1 MACLL
6 CIKTFHV
13 MLISGFIKNSLID
26 YPGKIASVIFTQGC
40 NMRCKFCHNHELIPI
55 NGSYSNYSEDE
66 ILYYLKKASGFI
78 DALVIT
84 GGEPT
89 LQSNL
94 EDFIRSAKQLGILVK
109 LDTNG
114 THPKLLKKLIDEKLI
129 DYVAMDI
136 KHILD
141 LSSYR
146 ELVGNRFSEHQLENV
161 KGSIALLKEADIEV
175 EFRTTLIQGSQSA
188 DDVRKICE
196 HLQCSNLYSLQKFNP
211 LQVLDPSFAKRL
223 AFKDEEMH
231 SLMESNKDIMP
242 NIRIVNTD

>member
-1 MACLL
+1 
-6 CIKTFHV
+6 

-66 ILYYLKKASGFI
+66 ILYYLKKASGFL

-89 LQSNL
+89 LQSDL
-94 EDFIRSAKQLGILVK
+94 EDFIRSVKQLGVLVK

-146 ELVGNRFSEHQLENV
+146 ELVGNQFSEHQLENV
-161 KGSIALLKEADIEV
+161 KESIALLKEADIEV
-175 EFRTTLIQGSQSA
+175 EFRTTLIKEKHTVE
-188 DDVRKICE
+188 DILNICKKLKTE
-196 HLQCSNLYSLQKFNP
+196 CLYSIQSFRPAKVLDQNYRNLNAYEKNEM
-211 LQVLDPSFAKRL
+211 QVLKKACK
-223 AFKDEEMH
+223 EYV
-231 SLMESNKDIMP
+231 SNV
-242 NIRIVNTD
+242 RVL

>member
-1 MACLL
+1 
-6 CIKTFHV
+6 

-40 NMRCKFCHNHELIPI
+40 NMRCKFCHNHELISI

-89 LQSNL
+89 LQSDL
-94 EDFIRSAKQLGILVK
+94 EDFIRSVKQLGILVK

-114 THPKLLKKLIDEKLI
+114 TYPKLLKKLIDEKLI

-146 ELVGNRFSEHQLENV
+146 ELVGNQFSEHQLKNV
-161 KGSIALLKEADIEV
+161 KESIALLKEANVEV

-196 HLQCSNLYSLQKFNP
+196 QLQCSNLYSLQKFNP
-211 LQVLDPSFAKRL
+211 LRVFDPSFAKRST
-223 AFKDEEMH
+223 FSDEEML
-231 SLMESNKDIMP
+231 SLMESNKDIIP
-242 NIRIVNTD
+242 NIRVVNAD